1 METVKNFMTYDFKI
15 TELSVAVYV
24 PAGGGDSVHKNRRFH
39 GIVYNQSGVKN
50 YLFDNNKTVI
60 VREKEVLY
68 LPKNSNYIVDI
79 IEPGG
84 CYAINFDFED
94 NIHEEAF
101 SYKVKNPS
109 AVQELFVKA
118 ENEYRMK
125 KAGCNMRCKAAL
137 YNILAEIQ
145 TEYNLEYIS
154 DSKFSII
161 APAVEYIGEHYA
173 YEIISIKDLAEMC
186 GISDVYFR
194 KIFLNKVGMPPLKY
208 INMLK
213 INRAKSLL
221 DTGMYSV
228 QKTAELSGFINEC
241 YFSREFKKRIG
252 VSPLMYMSKQNQL

>member
-1 METVKNFMTYDFKI
+1 MKKFMEYDFQI
-15 TELSVAVYV
+15 SELSVAVYV
-24 PAGGGDSVHKNRRFH
+24 PAGSGDSVHKNRRFH
-39 GIVYNQSGVKN
+39 GIVYNLIGVKE

-60 VREKEVLY
+60 VREKEFLY
-68 LPKNSNYIVDI
+68 LPKSSNYIVNI

-94 NIHEEAF
+94 NIHEDGF
-101 SYKVKNPS
+101 SFKVKNPT
-109 AVQELFVKA
+109 VIQELFVKA

-125 KAGCNMRCKAAL
+125 KAGFNMRCKAAL

-145 TEYNLEYIS
+145 AEYNLEYMS
-154 DSKFSII
+154 DSKLSII
-161 APAVEYIGEHYA
+161 APAVEYIGEHYT

-186 GISDVYFR
+186 GVSDVYFR
-194 KIFLNKVGMPPLKY
+194 KIFLNKFGMPPLKY

-228 QKTAELSGFINEC
+228 QKTAELSGFNNEC
-241 YFSREFKKRIG
+241 YFSREFKKRMG
-252 VSPLMYMSKQNQL
+252 MSPQMYMNKQNQL